1 MSEPS
6 NSNPRLSSHTDKNTL
21 TSLNNVST
29 KKFRRKKIF
38 FSAKNF
44 SLESSNVENK
54 DNGGKGHLGT
64 MLIKLFSWL
73 SVFLANCYNFL
84 LGGSLPVGEHDAYS
98 KGKLLS
104 LRYRGQK
111 IYTCKPVGEK
121 ENDTRLFITFMFTIA
136 DGANKA
142 NGVLVDNSY
151 LLTHQLLFT
160 KIIDR

>member
-6 NSNPRLSSHTDKNTL
+6 NSNPRFSSHTDKNTL

-64 MLIKLFSWL
+64 MLIKLFSSL
-73 SVFLANCYNFL
+73 SVFLVNRYNFL
-84 LGGSLPVGEHDAYS
+84 LGGSLHVGEHDAYS
-98 KGKLLS
+98 KSKLLS
-104 LRYRGQK
+104 LHKTLTHTKNCIRGQIFWLGDICWK
-111 IYTCKPVGEK
+111 RHLREVGP
-121 ENDTRLFITFMFTIA
+121 A
-136 DGANKA
+136 W
-142 NGVLVDNSY
+142 Y
-151 LLTHQLLFT
+151 LSQSPSFSCLQMAILATYPDLT
-160 KIIDR
+160 